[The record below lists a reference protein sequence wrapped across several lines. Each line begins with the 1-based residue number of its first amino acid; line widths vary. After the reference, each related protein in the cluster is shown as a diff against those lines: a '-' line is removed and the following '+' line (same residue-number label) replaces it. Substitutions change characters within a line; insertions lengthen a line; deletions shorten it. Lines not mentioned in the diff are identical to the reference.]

1 MPQPGEQLSALPSMV
16 LGPHFGAGVASGVG
30 GSVGAGVGVA
40 VGGVGAFVGAV
51 VGAGVGPA
59 GTQSDALT
67 YRIPS
72 PRAMPVQCVNAP
84 AGHGHV
90 NALPSGGVKAW
101 QQPVE
106 ASPPHPTIVLN
117 DMLGNGPVKWL
128 PST

>member
-67 YRIPS
+67 WRE
-72 PRAMPVQCVNAP
+72 C
-84 AGHGHV
+84 
-90 NALPSGGVKAW
+90 ALAR
-101 QQPVE
+101 
-106 ASPPHPTIVLN
+106 
-117 DMLGNGPVKWL
+117 D
-128 PST
+128 